1 MDKVL
6 VSSLRVNASMNS
18 NATLVKPV
26 FTASFFIGGPVL
38 VGGVESTGLARSPVF
53 SMNQGGSRQIGI
65 GGTETSRL
73 ARGSAYQVFDSSGN
87 LSLSRFV
94 LNPDF

>member
-1 MDKVL
+1 ML
-6 VSSLRVNASMNS
+6 VSSLRGNASMNS
-18 NATLVKPV
+18 NATLVKAR

-38 VGGVESTGLARSPVF
+38 AGGVESTGLARIPVF
-53 SMNQGGSRQIGI
+53 SMNQGGSQQIGI
-65 GGTETSRL
+65 GGTESSGL
-73 ARGSAYQVFDSSGN
+73 VRGPAYQVFDSSGN